1 MSYSVVQVKL
11 PAGCTDYPGDFEG
24 SEERFIPFQKL
35 VFFKDGKYHIA
46 IETKI
51 WKYDHVL
58 FYATF
63 EPSKI
68 DETSK
73 TTVIMTGFE
82 AVELSYGG
90 PDEIEDGHRSISV
103 QSEIDA
109 LLPHGFDTIVYCDR
123 LKGRMEPLDTE
134 WVHVE
139 TEDEYKPS
147 RFFTYDLSNPLNK
160 HTVLTLKVDTL

>member
-73 TTVIMTGFE
+73 TTAIMTGFE
-82 AVELSYGG
+82 AVELSYDG
-90 PDEIEDGHRSISV
+90 PDEIEHAHTICV

-109 LLPHGFDTIVYCDR
+109 LMPPGFDTIVYCDR

-134 WVHVE
+134 WAHME
-139 TEDEYKPS
+139 TDDEYKPS
-147 RFFTYDLSNPLNK
+147 RFFTYELTQPLNK
-160 HTVLTLKVDTL
+160 HTVLTLEVDTL